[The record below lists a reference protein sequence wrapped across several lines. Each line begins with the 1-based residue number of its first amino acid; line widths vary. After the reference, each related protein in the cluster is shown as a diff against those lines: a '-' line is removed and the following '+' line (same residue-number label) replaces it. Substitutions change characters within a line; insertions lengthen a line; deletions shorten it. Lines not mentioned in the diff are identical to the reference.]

1 MLPFT
6 GFISLIARL
15 LSIFGKVQKKKP
27 SYMKK
32 LFTLFFALGLFSI
45 GFSQSAYLSSPLKE
59 AMKESSREVFDIR
72 IMMKDQVDIKEMD
85 LKFKSTNAPHPLRSQ
100 QLNAALKLKAKNT
113 QSSILEIL
121 KNEENVSDI
130 HSLWIVNC
138 IYAAVSKSTILKLA
152 ERTDIE
158 HLALNSKL
166 RLDKV
171 EVVCEAMPPVPNG
184 REIGLEKINAPAMWA
199 RGYTGRGAIAMSSDQ
214 GVDPVHAALP
224 NYIGKYE
231 GDSQGFFAL
240 NAPGQ
245 APSNCGGHGTHTLG
259 TAIGLD
265 RLNND
270 TIGVAF
276 NAAWLGARTICG
288 DTPDENDNLASWQWA
303 LDPDGD
309 STTVDDMP
317 VAIINSWWDPQEDD
331 ECNSPYI
338 GGLRA
343 TEAAGIA
350 VIFSAGNAGNNGDA
364 SITAPKN
371 INYDLLNAF
380 CTANLD
386 GRRTDLRVNNSSSRG
401 PSICGGDS
409 LLIIKPEV
417 AAPGTQ
423 VRSSHVDGSYASLT
437 GTSMAAPH
445 VAGAVCLLKEAFPF
459 LLGRDFKE
467 ALYMS
472 ARDLGLPGEDNEY
485 GRGIIDVDSAFLYLV
500 AQGHNP
506 VDPFLALDPVL
517 VDIDAPTFYCGSAA
531 TPLLT
536 IENQGTEPLKTLE
549 LLVEIPELGL
559 SEILMWTGELLTNER
574 TSFLT
579 DALDIPVG
587 TWEMVV
593 TIQNPNG
600 EPDMYLYNN
609 RLSQIVGTLG
619 REPLEAYLADNIDGL
634 VCRNA
639 RVMLRN
645 EFRDDKA
652 NSIDYQWFRTP
663 TGGPQ
668 IGTGQ
673 AYLTPPL
680 TGDRTYYA
688 DYVANYSVGLKSN
701 EGTTTRIS
709 PIAIGGIKF
718 DAHIPITLQS
728 VVVYSNRRDICRV
741 ELIDGEG
748 TSLGIREVLL
758 NNVGENRMVL
768 NFDIPRG
775 QDYELKLIELPLFL
789 SQDGA
794 QFPYNIDG
802 VMTLTGNSI
811 AAGGAGAYYYFY
823 DWEIEHSEPCGRAA
837 VPVTVNS
844 TSGFPVANFGVSS
857 PTVDLNNDPTIQ
869 FTDASDNAESW
880 DWNFGDGTRSTEQ
893 NPSHTYTA
901 LGEYLV
907 SLTVTSS
914 NGCTA
919 SVIETVQVVDASS
932 STKNFIELTGVQ
944 VYPNPTSNHLNI
956 ETSFAVAENL
966 NIQLTD
972 LLGRPVRNFQQK
984 KVSKGT
990 FRLDTADLSSGIYM
1004 LVIETETGRAVRKIM
1019 KI

>member
-1 MLPFT
+1 
-6 GFISLIARL
+6 
-15 LSIFGKVQKKKP
+15 
-27 SYMKK
+27 MKK
-32 LFTLFFALGLFSI
+32 IFTLIFALGLFSI
-45 GFSQSAYLSSPLKE
+45 GFSQSAHLSSPLKE
-59 AMKESSREVFDIR
+59 VMKKSSNEVFDIR
-72 IMMKDQVDIKEMD
+72 IMMKDQVDIQAMD
-85 LKFKSTNAPHPLRSQ
+85 LKFKSTNAPHALRSQ

-113 QSSILEIL
+113 QSPILEFL
-121 KNEENVSDI
+121 KNEEKVNDI

-138 IYAAVSKSTILKLA
+138 IYATVSKGTILKLA

-166 RLDKV
+166 KLDKV

-184 REIGLEKINAPAMWA
+184 REIGLTKINAPKMWA

-231 GDSQGFFAL
+231 GDSQGFFRL

-317 VAIINSWWDPQEDD
+317 AAIINSWWDPQEDD

-350 VIFSAGNAGNNGDA
+350 VIFSAGNAGNDGDA

-386 GRRTDLRVNNSSSRG
+386 GRRTDLRVSNSSSRG

-423 VRSSHVDGSYASLT
+423 VRSSHVDGSYASLS

-445 VAGAVCLLKEAFPF
+445 VVGAVCLLKEAFPY

-472 ARDLGLPGEDNEY
+472 ARDLGMPGEDNDY

-517 VDIDAPTFYCGSAA
+517 VDVGVPVFFCGDA
-531 TPLLT
+531 TPNVT
-536 IENQGTEPLKTLE
+536 IENQGTETLNTLE
-549 LLVEIPELGL
+549 LLIEIPELGF
-559 SEILMWTGELLTNER
+559 SEIRPWTGELLTGER
-574 TSFLT
+574 TSFVL
-579 DALDIPVG
+579 DKIDIPDG
-587 TWEMVV
+587 NFELIS

-600 EPDMYLYNN
+600 QVDLYAYNN
-609 RLSQIVGTLG
+609 RIIRTIDFLK
-619 REPLEAYLADNIDGL
+619 RDPLIAYLADNEEGS
-634 VCRNA
+634 VCQNSRIL
-639 RVMLRN
+639 LRN
-645 EFRDDKA
+645 EFKNDQA
-652 NSIDYQWFRTP
+652 NWIRYQWYRTP
-663 TGGPQ
+663 VGGNLS
-668 IGTGQ
+668 GSGS
-673 AYLTPPL
+673 AFLTPPI
-680 TGDRTYYA
+680 TSDRTYYA
-688 DYVANYSVGLKSN
+688 DYVANYNIGLKSN
-701 EGTTTRIS
+701 ASTNPFKPPIS
-709 PIAIGGIKF
+709 AGGIKF
-718 DAHIPITLQS
+718 DAKIPFTLKS
-728 VVVYSNRRDICRV
+728 VLVYSATRDICIV
-741 ELIDGEG
+741 ELRDSEDNVLE
-748 TSLGIREVLL
+748 TREILL
-758 NNVGENRMVL
+758 NNAGENTMVL
-768 NFDIPRG
+768 NMNIPRG
-775 QDYELKLIELPLFL
+775 EGYSLNLIELELLL
-789 SQDGA
+789 SSKGA
-794 QFPYNIDG
+794 EFPYEIDG
-802 VMTLTGNSI
+802 VMTLTGNTLGPPDSER
-811 AAGGAGAYYYFY
+811 YYYFY
-823 DWEIEHSEPCGRAA
+823 NWEIEHSEPCGRAA
-837 VPVTVNS
+837 IPVTVNS

-869 FTDASDNAESW
+869 FSDVSDNAESW
-880 DWNFGDGTRSTEQ
+880 DWNFGDGIRSTEQ

-919 SVIETVQVVDASS
+919 SVIETIQVVDASS
-932 STKNFIELTGVQ
+932 STKNFIELTGVK
-944 VYPNPTSNHLNI
+944 VYPNPTSNYLNI

-990 FRLDTADLSSGIYM
+990 FRLDTGDLTSGIYM